1 MKLASYNKDSA
12 HPKFKKKK
20 KKIFLRE
27 YNIGYNAN
35 DLVDIVISKRSVTR
49 NNKCYMISFT

>member
-1 MKLASYNKDSA
+1 MKLASYNKGSA
-12 HPKFKKKK
+12 QPKLKI
-20 KKIFLRE
+20 KKIYRE